1 MSIYCIECSEF
12 SKNNSI
18 EVKNELVAKINLCS
32 TCVKCGFKKYEF
44 WSNLLN
50 VYTIYN
56 TMSLHYLKCKW
67 SLFLFAASGLQ
78 RQINKN

>member
-1 MSIYCIECSEF
+1 MSICCMECSEF
-12 SKNNSI
+12 SKNNNI

-50 VYTIYN
+50 V
-56 TMSLHYLKCKW
+56 
-67 SLFLFAASGLQ
+67 
-78 RQINKN
+78 